1 MTEPRQDEWQE
12 DDLYAWYED
21 LYDDGSGYFDDYQND
36 WPEQWY
42 EAGYED
48 EVPAA
53 QGDGPT
59 AEADTNDENFY
70 KGKGKA
76 RSSSMGLGCST
87 CGSKWHN
94 THSCP
99 LNDQSNK
106 GKGKSFGKFKG
117 LGKGFGKPFR
127 NFGRGKGF
135 GKKGK
140 SYSNKGFGKR
150 GFWSEGLPSSFRD
163 YYGGSYLM
171 NFKDAPKNVMTETL
185 SPKAM
190 TNVIKLDSPQ
200 KEELLTGKKVRFKI
214 GPTLPRLRRRL
225 PNAEFPRVRLQQ
237 L

>member
-1 MTEPRQDEWQE
+1 M
-12 DDLYAWYED
+12 
-21 LYDDGSGYFDDYQND
+21 YDDGSGYFDDYQYDQND

-48 EVPAA
+48 EVPAE

-106 GKGKSFGKFKG
+106 GKGKSFGKF
-117 LGKGFGKPFR
+117 
-127 NFGRGKGF
+127 
-135 GKKGK
+135 
-140 SYSNKGFGKR
+140 
-150 GFWSEGLPSSFRD
+150 
-163 YYGGSYLM
+163 
-171 NFKDAPKNVMTETL
+171 
-185 SPKAM
+185 
-190 TNVIKLDSPQ
+190 
-200 KEELLTGKKVRFKI
+200 
-214 GPTLPRLRRRL
+214 
-225 PNAEFPRVRLQQ
+225 
-237 L
+237 